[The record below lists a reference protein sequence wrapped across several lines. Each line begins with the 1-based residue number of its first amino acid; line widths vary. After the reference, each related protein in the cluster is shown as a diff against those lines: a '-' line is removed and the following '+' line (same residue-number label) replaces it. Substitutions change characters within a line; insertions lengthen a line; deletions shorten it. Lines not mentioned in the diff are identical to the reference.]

1 VVTALEFR
9 LFPLTHAYAGVLW
22 YPIERGSEVLH
33 TWGELTRGGPPDELT
48 TVSRFLNLPPI
59 PQIPEQ
65 IRGKSFVI
73 VEAYHLGD
81 PAEADSLLAPLRAL
95 GPVTDTI
102 ATVPMPV
109 LSHLH
114 MDPEEP
120 APGAGDGLMIDRLP
134 SEAID
139 AFAAAA
145 GPGAAFPLLSA
156 ELRHLGGEF
165 ARPRPGNGALAS
177 IDAQYVLYAVG
188 MTPVPELVA
197 PVTAQVEAVKRA
209 LAPWAAGQMYLNF
222 AETQRPAAPLWTAPV
237 HRRLRQIKAD
247 VDPADMIR
255 SNHPVPPG
263 R

>member
-1 VVTALEFR
+1 M
-9 LFPLTHAYAGVLW
+9 G
-22 YPIERGSEVLH
+22 
-33 TWGELTRGGPPDELT
+33 
-48 TVSRFLNLPPI
+48 RFLNLPPI

-65 IRGKSFVI
+65 VRGKSFVI

-81 PAEADSLLAPLRAL
+81 PAEADRLLAPLRAL
-95 GPVTDTI
+95 GPVNDTI

-134 SEAID
+134 GDAID
-139 AFAAAA
+139 AFTAVA

-156 ELRHLGGEF
+156 EVRHLGGEF

-222 AETQRPAAPLWTAPV
+222 AETQRPAAPFWTAPASQ
-237 HRRLRQIKAD
+237 RLRQIKAD
-247 VDPADMIR
+247 IDPGDVIR
-255 SNHPVPPG
+255 SNHPVP